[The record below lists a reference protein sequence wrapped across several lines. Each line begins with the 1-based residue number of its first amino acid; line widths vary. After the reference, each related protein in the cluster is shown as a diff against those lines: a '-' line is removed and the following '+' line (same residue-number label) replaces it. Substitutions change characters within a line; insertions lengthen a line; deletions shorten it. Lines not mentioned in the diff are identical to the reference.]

1 MTERPLTE
9 NHSSPEKSAHEFVEN
24 LTQLRETNDFKTT
37 QVLLANIGSLLDSDP
52 FITTSF
58 KEHLKPM
65 IEELKVTSLLEHSG
79 YGLILTEVG
88 IKLDK
93 KKWGIFNPTEAAEIE
108 KKVID
113 TYSSNPYLLPKLA
126 KSHSQKMDAWV
137 REYQEKQGKK

>member
-9 NHSSPEKSAHEFVEN
+9 NHSSPEKSAHEFVKN
-24 LTQLRETNDFKTT
+24 LDQLKETKDFKTT
-37 QVLLANIGSLLDSDP
+37 QVLLANIGAQLDSDP

-58 KEHLKPM
+58 KDHLKPM
-65 IEELKVTSLLEHSG
+65 IEDLKATSLLEYSG

-88 IKLDK
+88 IKLDE
-93 KKWGIFNPTEAAEIE
+93 KKWGIFNPAEAAEIE

-113 TYSSNPYLLPKLA
+113 AYSGNPYLLPKLA

-137 REYQEKQGKK
+137 KEYQEKQGKK